1 MKISN
6 IQQLE
11 NLLAINGF
19 KVCLKEDNPKEIEN
33 LYNGLVQKKTNLNE
47 INYQNNKKDKKI
59 YLVTGYCLYGVLVR
73 QHHIY
78 KFVS

>member
-19 KVCLKEDNPKEIEN
+19 KVCLKEDKPKEIEI
-33 LYNGLVQKKTNLNE
+33 LYNGLVKKKMNLNE
-47 INYQNNKKDKKI
+47 INYQNNKKDKRI
-59 YLVTGYCLYGVLVR
+59 YLVIGYCLYGVIVR
-73 QHHIY
+73 
-78 KFVS
+78 